1 MNGNDIHKFGLTLS
15 SQEKDWLANFLI
27 SMYSCGE
34 NLGDMREINCE
45 EGDEAWNAWAD
56 KYEDILMSIDD
67 NTAYELIFQS
77 LCDPLEGD
85 GELFVGCKCVETQ
98 WADGGENTRNEP
110 MVTFKWP
117 GVAKAIKKCYKG
129 LHLNDFEDCPDI
141 MRSVADLMEVH
152 NALLEGKPIDLK
164 LLTRILEEEIGNWG
178 DAIAD
183 ESAWPERDPFGYTTQ
198 TIHNAQACKR
208 LLTIALALLK

>member
-1 MNGNDIHKFGLTLS
+1 MLGHKIRVAMWNIGWKLYTLADKW
-15 SQEKDWLANFLI
+15 QEK
-27 SMYSCGE
+27 E
-34 NLGDMREINCE
+34 ELGDFVDHWECGI
-45 EGDEAWNAWAD
+45 
-56 KYEDILMSIDD
+56 
-67 NTAYELIFQS
+67 EL
-77 LCDPLEGD
+77 LENHT
-85 GELFVGCKCVETQ
+85 GCKCVETQ

-129 LHLNDFEDCPDI
+129 LHLNDFEDYPDI

-164 LLTRILEEEIGNWG
+164 LLTRILEEEIGNWS

-198 TIHNAQACKR
+198 TIHNAQACKK
-208 LLTIALALLK
+208 LLEIALALLK